1 MIHTY
6 SSTRIRFLEHVVVEL
21 SLVFSSESRA
31 FRGNIQAELT
41 SPSGTIS
48 IILPYRTPDIL
59 TEPISSFPFSS
70 VHFWGED
77 PNGEWNL
84 TVLNQ
89 NTGIQDPT
97 VEITIHSISLY
108 GTSETPQAISRIPSQ
123 CHESCDP
130 SRGCAVADAT
140 QYCDSCANLRNAMTL
155 ECIDTC
161 PQNHIQRNGYCYD
174 DSVPEPECTIRSTSI
189 INSSLALLITSLAF
203 LTIWL

>member
-1 MIHTY
+1 MHDYHCIPVLLHNNLLFNLRRLSSGPSDPFVMIHTY

-89 NTGIQDPT
+89 NTGMQDPT

-108 GTSETPQAISRIPSQ
+108 PTIQTTVAI
-123 CHESCDP
+123 
-130 SRGCAVADAT
+130 
-140 QYCDSCANLRNAMTL
+140 
-155 ECIDTC
+155 
-161 PQNHIQRNGYCYD
+161 
-174 DSVPEPECTIRSTSI
+174 
-189 INSSLALLITSLAF
+189 F
-203 LTIWL
+203 